1 MCARTYGA
9 AENFRSHDFSP
20 IVNILVWA
28 SFLPEDVETLPD
40 ITSVSIYLSTVV
52 ITNYLALGVHAS
64 SLTRWTEDD
73 QSSLVGSVEN

>member
-1 MCARTYGA
+1 MCARTYGD
-9 AENFRSHDFSP
+9 AENSCPHDFSP

-40 ITSVSIYLSTVV
+40 ISVSIYLSTVV